1 MSNVIDALRTYVKS
15 ATDHK
20 VVLKLTILMS
30 GILHNGSIK
39 VRDDYCVNG
48 DDPSKSTHY
57 KSTNYTTTYSELFTF
72 LSDILDDSTLASYG
86 FVAYPVL
93 GFYVE
98 TPSEKFVISSNN
110 LSLELFDMHRSI
122 VDILRNATT
131 RTPMSTVTIE
141 YTALDSRADHNVFK
155 EYTPYDASSIPSQ
168 PKTYEQNGITY
179 MLMDNSNTNAK
190 PAKPKGYTNVVVG
203 NEFEPNPVKRQRNII
218 AEVMKHVDNVA
229 KDDVRVV
236 ATPEKALDDLQLNVD
251 GAVDAKA
258 VEEHRKKVFAEG
270 LKQLAQ
276 ESKRKEA
283 ESTEDDF
290 AV

>member
-48 DDPSKSTHY
+48 NDSRNATNY

-72 LSDILDDSTLASYG
+72 LSDILDDSTLVSYG

-98 TPSEKFVISSNN
+98 TTSEKFVISSNT

-122 VDILRNATT
+122 VDILRTATT

-141 YTALDSRADHNVFK
+141 YTALDPNADHNVFK
-155 EYTPYDASSIPSQ
+155 EYTSYDAASIPSK
-168 PKTYEQNGITY
+168 PKTYEQNGVTY
-179 MLMDNSNTNAK
+179 ALMDNNPTV
-190 PAKPKGYTNVVVG
+190 KPKGYTNVVVG

-218 AEVMKHVDNVA
+218 AEVMQHVDNVA
-229 KDDVRVV
+229 KDDVRV
-236 ATPEKALDDLQLNVD
+236 APTPEKALDDLHINAGVT
-251 GAVDAKA
+251 VDAKA
-258 VEEHRKKVFAEG
+258 VEEHRKKVFAQG
-270 LKQLAQ
+270 LEQLAQ
-276 ESKRKEA
+276 EAKRKEA